1 MGNKLKELEIKKLIQ
16 EYNFLL
22 TDDEYKKEIIQEN
35 RPVFMEKVDNTKKKL
50 DIKQNIEKIN
60 ELNQKQEIEKKEIE
74 IKPENVSNSTK
85 NKIKKIYREIVKL
98 THPDKI
104 SSEKLLNLYHKATK
118 FADQFN
124 IIGLFQICL
133 ELNIEIELDME
144 DIDVLNF
151 LIKQKRDELKKIDSS
166 FIWLWVNSKS
176 DEERDKIVEM
186 FVKQTS

>member
-74 IKPENVSNSTK
+74 FTIEQIRSYK
-85 NKIKKIYREIVKL
+85 EIF
-98 THPDKI
+98 D
-104 SSEKLLNLYHKATK
+104 NLFK
-118 FADQFN
+118 
-124 IIGLFQICL
+124 QIL
-133 ELNIEIELDME
+133 
-144 DIDVLNF
+144 
-151 LIKQKRDELKKIDSS
+151 
-166 FIWLWVNSKS
+166 
-176 DEERDKIVEM
+176 
-186 FVKQTS
+186 